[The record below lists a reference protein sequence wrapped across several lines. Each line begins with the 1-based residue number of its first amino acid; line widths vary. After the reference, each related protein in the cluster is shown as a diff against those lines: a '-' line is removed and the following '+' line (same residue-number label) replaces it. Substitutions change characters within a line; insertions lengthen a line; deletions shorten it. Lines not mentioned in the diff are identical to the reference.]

1 MNPIDDSIHPP
12 SEDLFAYRDGELPPE
27 KRALIEAHVL
37 GCSVCRSFVD
47 QVSSLEAELRRTPDR
62 APSGYLERL
71 HETVRARIHA
81 GSAAMEG
88 AEEDPVPVAPSAAR
102 DRRRAGSWRERGRRS
117 DVAAEEGRIRDV
129 PKLPWAAIVSTA
141 SAAVAVM
148 VVVVILIK
156 QGIYQAATPR
166 LPRIASRAPAGVP
179 AESTGAGL
187 GAVTRDEAK
196 QDVGASDERNLNKG
210 ARQRAE
216 SPEALLKS
224 KNEPVPP
231 EAARENQNK
240 LEADTK
246 EELERRA
253 DAVAKKASERVA
265 QVAPAPASG
274 GKDQLRVQSQAARGF
289 VEEQITPSGP
299 YEALVRRFGLP
310 PVWDGAR
317 VSTDALQRA
326 VPELKNLYL
335 SGEAG
340 RDSAR
345 VRLYLAEAARLR
357 YTPGGDSTLFEEIQ
371 RHYRRAIALA
381 GPDAEVARVAEE
393 RLQSLE
399 R

>member
-62 APSGYLERL
+62 APSGYLEQL

-81 GSAAMEG
+81 GGASMES

-102 DRRRAGSWRERGRRS
+102 DRRRAGSWREEGHRR
-117 DVAAEEGRIRDV
+117 DAAREEGRIRDV

-166 LPRIASRAPAGVP
+166 LPSVASRAPADVP
-179 AESTGAGL
+179 AESTGVGL

-196 QDVGASDERNLNKG
+196 QDVGQANERNLNKG

-216 SPEALLKS
+216 APEAMLKS
-224 KNEPVPP
+224 KNEPVP
-231 EAARENQNK
+231 EAANENQIK

-265 QVAPAPASG
+265 QAVPPPASG
-274 GKDQLRVQSQAARGF
+274 AKDEVRSQPLTSRGF
-289 VEEQITPSGP
+289 IEEQANP

-317 VSTDALQRA
+317 VSTDALERA
-326 VPELKNLYL
+326 VPELQSLYL

-357 YTPGGDSTLFEEIQ
+357 YTPGDATLFEEIE
-371 RHYRRAIALA
+371 RHYRRAISLA

-393 RLQSLE
+393 RLRTLE